1 MYLKVVKAKGYEYL
15 KIVESYRVGKEVKQR
30 VIVNLGRLDMLL
42 KHNSL
47 IEKLFSKLNN
57 GSYFKLDDLNKNDN
71 STVYNYGY
79 IILKKIWSRY
89 ELDEFLK
96 LF

>member
-47 IEKLFSKLNN
+47 IEKLFS
-57 GSYFKLDDLNKNDN
+57 
-71 STVYNYGY
+71 
-79 IILKKIWSRY
+79 
-89 ELDEFLK
+89 
-96 LF
+96 